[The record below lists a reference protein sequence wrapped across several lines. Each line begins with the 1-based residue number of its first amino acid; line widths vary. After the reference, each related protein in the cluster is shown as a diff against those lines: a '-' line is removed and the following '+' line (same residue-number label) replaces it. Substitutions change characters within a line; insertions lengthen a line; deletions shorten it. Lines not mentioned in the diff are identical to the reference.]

1 MIDVFTEQIEVLIK
15 EGISNLYWYKG
26 DLKKL
31 WFRAGVPIQMAENIF
46 NQRDFEGKIPSKRKL
61 LDSLY
66 ENLRNEG
73 FNKRLEVSRNFVRT
87 LVEHKNFVPQSENHR
102 IEKAEMVALKLKTI
116 IEEQQK
122 QSEYRDK
129 IKNRAKEANKRNY
142 ESELMELREEFIEI
156 SKLSTNPKE
165 RQERGYKL
173 EELFTKLMK
182 VNGIPVEEPFK
193 IVGEQIDGAIKHDG
207 HFYLVEL
214 KWKKKK
220 ANQQEIGGLFMKV
233 EGKLEARG
241 IFISME
247 GYSKE
252 VLESL
257 PKGKGLKVILIDG
270 VHLTNTIFGN
280 YSFTELL
287 EHAISQA
294 SLRGEIYC
302 SNDLKIK

>member
-156 SKLSTNPKE
+156 SKLPTNPKE